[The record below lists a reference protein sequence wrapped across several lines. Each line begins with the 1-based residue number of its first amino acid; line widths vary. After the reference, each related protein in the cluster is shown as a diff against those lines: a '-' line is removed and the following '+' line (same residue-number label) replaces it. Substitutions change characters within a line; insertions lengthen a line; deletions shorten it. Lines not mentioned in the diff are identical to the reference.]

1 MGGDGGGGRR
11 PKVHRVLL
19 FAAAREALG
28 GQESVTVELPAAACD
43 TEALRAKLGEA
54 FPALAPVLAA
64 AALALNME
72 YVPAGEAMGFKE
84 GDELAVIPPISGG

>member
-1 MGGDGGGGRR
+1 M
-11 PKVHRVLL
+11 KVQ
-19 FAAAREALG
+19 AAG
-28 GQESVTVELPAAACD
+28 AATWD
-43 TEALRAKLGEA
+43 ALRAKLGEA